1 MSDIFNEYLVKRK
14 NGPKQFFYKALIAL
28 AAIAVMAAALYF
40 VGVFSLIIIC
50 AVGVG
55 VFFAYK
61 EFEVEYEYILTNNE
75 LDIDRITSRE
85 RRRNVLNAD
94 VKKFEI
100 LAPVKSEHA
109 SRLRDRNIRRTL
121 DFSSGRSDDLKWFAI
136 YDNGKGEKTLL
147 YFEPPR
153 KMRDGIRTFVPR
165 AVMEPKNTSGES
177 LGE

>member
-14 NGPKQFFYKALIAL
+14 NGPKQFLYKALIAL

-75 LDIDRITSRE
+75 L
-85 RRRNVLNAD
+85 
-94 VKKFEI
+94 
-100 LAPVKSEHA
+100 
-109 SRLRDRNIRRTL
+109 
-121 DFSSGRSDDLKWFAI
+121 
-136 YDNGKGEKTLL
+136 
-147 YFEPPR
+147 
-153 KMRDGIRTFVPR
+153 
-165 AVMEPKNTSGES
+165 
-177 LGE
+177 